1 MIKKTNQAAA
11 TNNTPHTQKSK
22 AVLSPTTTTQKKK
35 KGPAILSPAH
45 VNPYAK
51 IRKSYSS
58 RFRPATTQSSTHVT
72 KVSERPEQSG

>member
-1 MIKKTNQAAA
+1 MIKKTNQAAE
-11 TNNTPHTQKSK
+11 TNNTPQNQKSK
-22 AVLSPTTTTQKKK
+22 AVLSTTTTQKKK
-35 KGPAILSPAH
+35 KGPTILSPAH

-58 RFRPATTQSSTHVT
+58 RFRPATTQPSTHVT

>member
-22 AVLSPTTTTQKKK
+22 AVLSPTTTLKKK
-35 KGPAILSPAH
+35 KGPTILSPAH

-72 KVSERPEQSG
+72 KVSEPPEKSG